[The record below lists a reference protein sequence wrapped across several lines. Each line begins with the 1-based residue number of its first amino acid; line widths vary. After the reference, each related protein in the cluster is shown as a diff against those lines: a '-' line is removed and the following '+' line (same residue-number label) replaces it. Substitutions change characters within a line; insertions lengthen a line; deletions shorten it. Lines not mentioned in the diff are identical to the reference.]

1 MVSDDTIEAD
11 STSSDS
17 NNDRSRSTTRRRF
30 VKTTGALSGSAIAPG
45 FVSRTVQSQPTNPTA
60 SRPAIDDIVATLSD
74 REKIGQMVMALMNPT
89 DEGKPPSWA
98 ETVVKELKVGSAMVE
113 HVGTPAQTGEFN
125 NQLQRWASETESKL
139 PLLVGAD
146 FEFGAA
152 HSVGDLQDDQT
163 TQFPR
168 NMNLGALGSEQAAAD
183 AAEITGAETRAM
195 GYHWGFAPVADVNTN
210 PENPV
215 IGIRAFSGDT
225 DITTTLTAAQVRGF
239 QKMGNGIIATAK
251 HFPGHGDTHTDS
263 HTGLPTVSY
272 DRETLDE
279 IHLAPFRAAIDTGID
294 AIMTAHIVVETV
306 DPERP
311 ATLSEPVLTGLLRDE
326 LGFDGLIVTDSM
338 SMQAITDIWG
348 QQRAAVLAAKAGAD
362 VIMSMGGYE
371 DHAATVDALYDAV
384 QSGELSIERVEEA
397 ATRVLEAKRTVG
409 VLTRDGGRP
418 GGRIY
423 VDPKRAAHRTGTV
436 PHLRRAAEI
445 ARESMTLVK
454 NDGVLPFD
462 PDEEGTTLVAGVTQV
477 DVLADAARE
486 RSDGDVVAW
495 QSSQWRDDDPT
506 DEEIDEATALA
517 ETADRV
523 LVATYSASELPAGQA
538 QLVDSLRGTGT
549 PTAAVSVGLPYDIAS
564 YPDVD
569 AYVASYA
576 LDRWKQLNVSALEAV
591 VEVVFGAEPK
601 GTLPV
606 EIEGHYPLGHGLR
619 YDE

>member
-1 MVSDDTIEAD
+1 MASDDTIEAD

-17 NNDRSRSTTRRRF
+17 NNDRSQTTTRRRF
-30 VKTTGALSGSAIAPG
+30 VKTTGVLGGGAMAPG
-45 FVSRTVQSQPTNPTA
+45 LVSGTVQSQSTDHTS
-60 SRPAIDDIVATLSD
+60 SRPTVDDIVADLSD

-89 DEGKPPSWA
+89 DDGEPPSRA
-98 ETVVKELKVGSAMVE
+98 EDVVKELGVGSAMVE
-113 HVGTPAQTGEFN
+113 HVGTPAQTAEFN
-125 NQLQRWASETESKL
+125 NQLQHWASETETEL
-139 PLLVGAD
+139 PLLIGAD

-152 HSVGDLQDDQT
+152 HSVSDLQGDQT

-168 NMNLGALGSEQAAAD
+168 SMNLGALGSEQVAAA
-183 AAEITGAETRAM
+183 AAEITGTETRAM

-215 IGIRAFSGDT
+215 IGIRAFSSDT
-225 DITTTLTAAQVRGF
+225 DLASELTAAQVAGF
-239 QKMGNGIIATAK
+239 QKKGNGIIATAK

-279 IHLAPFRAAIDTGID
+279 VHLPPFRAAIDAGID
-294 AIMTAHIVVETV
+294 AIMTAHIVVEAI
-306 DPERP
+306 DSERP
-311 ATLSEPVLTGLLRDE
+311 ATLSEPVLTGLLRNE

-338 SMQAITDIWG
+338 SMQAITDMWG

-371 DHAATVDALYDAV
+371 DHAATVDALYGAV
-384 QSGELSIERVEEA
+384 QSGELSIERIEEA
-397 ATRVLEAKRTVG
+397 ATRVLEAKRKVG
-409 VLTRDGGRP
+409 VLTRGGQP
-418 GGRIY
+418 SGRIY
-423 VDPKRAAHRTGTV
+423 VHPKQAAHRTGKI
-436 PHLRRAAEI
+436 PYLHRAAEI

-462 PDEEGTTLVAGVTQV
+462 PADGRSTLVAGVAQV
-477 DVLADAARE
+477 NVLADAARE
-486 RSDGDVVAW
+486 RSKGDVVAW
-495 QSSQWRDDDPT
+495 QSSQWMDDDPT
-506 DEEIDEATALA
+506 DEEIDEVTALA
-517 ETADRV
+517 EEADRV
-523 LVATYSASELPAGQA
+523 LIATFSASELPPGQA
-538 QLVDSLRGTGT
+538 QLVNSLRGTGT

-569 AYVASYA
+569 AYLASYA

-591 VEVVFGAEPK
+591 IEVVFGAEPK

>member
-1 MVSDDTIEAD
+1 MVSDDTMEAD

-17 NNDRSRSTTRRRF
+17 NSDRSQSTTRRRF
-30 VKTTGALSGSAIAPG
+30 VKTTGVLGGSAMAPG
-45 FVSRTVQSQPTNPTA
+45 LVSGTVQSRPTA
-60 SRPAIDDIVATLSD
+60 HSRPVDDLVADLSD
-74 REKIGQMVMALMNPT
+74 WETVGQTVMALMNPT
-89 DEGKPPSWA
+89 DDGEPPSRA
-98 ETVVKELKVGSAMVE
+98 EDVVTELGVGSAMVE
-113 HVGTPAQTGEFN
+113 HVGTPAQTARFN
-125 NQLQRWASETESKL
+125 NQLQRWALESGTAL

-152 HSVGDLQDDQT
+152 HSVGDLLDDRT
-163 TQFPR
+163 AQFPR
-168 NMNLGALGSEQAAAD
+168 NMSLGALGSERAAAD
-183 AAEITGAETRAM
+183 AAGITGSEARAM

-225 DITTTLTAAQVRGF
+225 DLTSTLTAAQVAGF
-239 QKMGNGIIATAK
+239 QRKGNGIIATAK

-272 DRETLDE
+272 DRKTLEE
-279 IHLAPFRAAIDTGID
+279 IHLPPFRAAIDAGIS
-294 AIMTAHIVVETV
+294 AIMTAHIVVEAI
-306 DPERP
+306 DSERP

-326 LGFDGLIVTDSM
+326 LGFGGLIVTDSM
-338 SMQAITDIWG
+338 SMQAITDRWG
-348 QQRAAVLAAKAGAD
+348 QQRAAVLAVKAGAD

-384 QSGELSIERVEEA
+384 QSGELSIERVTEA
-397 ATRVLEAKRTVG
+397 ATRVLEAKRTYG
-409 VLTRDGGRP
+409 LLTRGGGRP
-418 GGRIY
+418 SGRLF
-423 VDPKRAAHRTGTV
+423 VNPEQAAHRTGTV
-436 PHLRRAAEI
+436 PHRRRAGEI

-462 PDEEGTTLVAGVTQV
+462 PNDEETTLVAGVAQI

-486 RSDGDVVAW
+486 RSRGDIVVW
-495 QSSQWRDDDPT
+495 QSGDDPT

-517 ETADRV
+517 RAADRV
-523 LVATYSASELPAGQA
+523 LVATFSASELPAGQA
-538 QLVDSLRGTGT
+538 QLVDSLRETGT
-549 PTAAVSVGLPYDIAS
+549 PTAAASLGLPYDIAS

-569 AYVASYA
+569 AYLASYA

-591 VEVVFGAEPK
+591 IEVVFGAEPR

-606 EIEGHYPLGHGLR
+606 EIENHYPLGHGLG
-619 YDE
+619 YDG